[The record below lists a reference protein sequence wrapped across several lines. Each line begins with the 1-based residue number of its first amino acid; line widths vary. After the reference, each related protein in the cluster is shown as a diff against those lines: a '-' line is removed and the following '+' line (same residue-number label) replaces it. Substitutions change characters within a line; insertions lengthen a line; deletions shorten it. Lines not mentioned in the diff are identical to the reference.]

1 MGVPGPAEGD
11 TIEIRGLRLLC
22 HVGVTAEER
31 AVAQPVE
38 VDLDLSVDLSAAASS
53 DSVSDTVD
61 YGAVAVAVDAAV
73 RGEHARLEHALL
85 ERVAAV
91 AADAALAV
99 DDRTSAV
106 VVAVRKLRPPIPLD
120 VASTGVRIH
129 RRR

>member
-1 MGVPGPAEGD
+1 MAVPHPGEGD

-22 HVGVTAEER
+22 HVGVTGEER

-38 VDLDLSVDLSAAASS
+38 FDVDLSVDLSAAASS

-61 YGAVAVAVDAAV
+61 YGAVSVAVADAV
-73 RGEHARLEHALL
+73 GGEHALL
-85 ERVAAV
+85 ERLAAV

-106 VVAVRKLRPPIPLD
+106 VVAVRKLRPPVPLD
-120 VASTGVRIH
+120 VASTGVRLH